1 MSVST
6 CWLSV
11 GLTLPTGSEPLV
23 VLPCEFVNA
32 VGGGLAVQG
41 GVGSVVVVVLE
52 PGLVGGFA
60 LGLAGVGVGVGPL
73 AGQRAV
79 EALDL
84 AVGLGP
90 VGAGVAVLDA
100 GCGQDLVKGL

>member
-1 MSVST
+1 MDKF
-6 CWLSV
+6 
-11 GLTLPTGSEPLV
+11 PRGSLV
-23 VLPCEFVNA
+23 VLPCEVVNA

-41 GVGSVVVVVLE
+41 GVGSVVVVAVE

-60 LGLAGVGVGVGPL
+60 LGLVGVGVGVGPL
-73 AGQRAV
+73 EGQSAV

-100 GCGQDLVKGL
+100 GCGQDLVKGP